1 MNPVAKPRIYSVGH
15 GNAPFQEIERI
26 LRLHGVATIIDV
38 RSAPY
43 SKFSPDFRKSALA
56 EHAAAAG
63 LGYRWMGDR
72 LGATRSGTVA
82 EDAGSMPEPGADESA
97 VFGALAEVIA
107 LNQTGPIALL
117 CAERDPAHCH
127 RLTSLAPLF
136 EALDCEV
143 FHILSDGS
151 AHRHQP
157 SLGI

>member
-1 MNPVAKPRIYSVGH
+1 MNPDAKPRIYSVGH

-26 LRLHGVATIIDV
+26 LRLHGVSTIIDV

-43 SKFSPDFRKSALA
+43 SKYSPDFRKSALA
-56 EHAAAAG
+56 EYAAAAG

-72 LGATRSGTVA
+72 LGATRTGAVA
-82 EDAGSMPEPGADESA
+82 EDTAFTLEPGAHESA
-97 VFGALAEVIA
+97 VSGALVEVIA
-107 LNQTGPIALL
+107 LNQTGPVALL

-127 RLTSLAPLF
+127 RLTTLAPRL